1 MSEKLVIHR
10 VSVNN
15 QREIQMEIDQQIS
28 LNQYR
33 ASGQMLVD
41 SDGLSFVYLL
51 EKEED
56 YTYIVIPN
64 TVWKELK
71 TALTEQLP
79 VYLSNQSERL
89 LLNQFHEEL
98 SYLIENIKGNSNYGE
113 KMVNEVEAIFE

>member
-15 QREIQMEIDQQIS
+15 QKEIQMEVDQQIS